1 MAAGDTIAIEMRDAG
16 GRDVC
21 GRIEQR
27 VQRGQR
33 GQRGM
38 IAS

>member
-1 MAAGDTIAIEMRDAG
+1 MSAGDVVAIEMRDAT

-27 VQRGQR
+27 VQRVTEAR
-33 GQRGM
+33 
-38 IAS
+38 